1 MDISIT
7 VTYTPVFSWLTC
19 QPCAQICVL
28 ENVMG
33 FLVVAE
39 KVAKFI
45 EANVPGLFGWA
56 NRFRFCLFFKKCTT
70 PCP

>member
-1 MDISIT
+1 
-7 VTYTPVFSWLTC
+7 
-19 QPCAQICVL
+19 
-28 ENVMG
+28 MG

-56 NRFRFCLFFKKCTT
+56 SRFRFWLFFKKCTT